1 MKVVTDIYYSTYR
14 NEI

>member
-1 MKVVTDIYYSTYR
+1 MEVVTDIYYSTYR